1 MASVVFNELS
11 HIAALIEGGGDI
23 TLGHLDAV
31 NRCVATAT
39 DEAQCLAML
48 ARREGESLEDLMRR
62 LNAAIRDAYENERL
76 IDEVNAPVAPG
87 SRKPRR

>member
-11 HIAALIEGGGDI
+11 HLAVRIKAGGDI

-31 NRCVATAT
+31 NRCVATAS

-48 ARREGESLEDLMRR
+48 VRRKGESLDDLMRR
-62 LNAAIRDAYENERL
+62 LDAAIRDVYENERF
-76 IDEVNAPVAPG
+76 IDEVNAPVASG